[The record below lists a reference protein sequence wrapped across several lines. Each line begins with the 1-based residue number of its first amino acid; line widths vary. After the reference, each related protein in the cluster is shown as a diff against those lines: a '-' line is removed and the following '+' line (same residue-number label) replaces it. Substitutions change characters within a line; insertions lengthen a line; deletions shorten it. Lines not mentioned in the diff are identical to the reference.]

1 MLDPGGEVPSWIINL
16 FISEGPYTSLVKLKQ
31 RIGLPKYA
39 QAKHPLI
46 IEKFQ

>member
-1 MLDPGGEVPSWIINL
+1 L
-16 FISEGPYTSLVKLKQ
+16 FISDGPYTSLVKLKQ